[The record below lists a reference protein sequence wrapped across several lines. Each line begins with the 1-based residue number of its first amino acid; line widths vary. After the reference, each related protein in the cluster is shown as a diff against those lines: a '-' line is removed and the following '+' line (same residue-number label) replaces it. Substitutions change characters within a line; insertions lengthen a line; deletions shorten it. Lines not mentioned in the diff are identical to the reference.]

1 MTTSVKQLWNQFQE
15 ITPAQDKWIYGV
27 SAGIMLI
34 QSITQWSIINTNSE
48 YQNIYY
54 GWYHNTCNQ
63 YKTNSS
69 KVFSFY
75 PGNVAAFGPLFIS
88 IWAALS
94 FAKQFQW
101 THPDMIRWIIHGC
114 LYIVLTICVLQL
126 IGNLDLRTTISLC
139 LSFMM
144 YAAVGYWSERA
155 KYNSSMRLMGQA
167 EDMMH
172 EEVVSWQTVR
182 LSLTLIYIF
191 QLIYQYT
198 TICGIPNTDTSW
210 NLFIVIW
217 TCLFPI
223 LAWGITWLLVSK
235 KKNQK
240 DQTKNHVSFMK
251 KYATQQRLYL
261 LFYVLFFS
269 IHSNGVAF
277 GAGHQT
283 V

>member
-1 MTTSVKQLWNQFQE
+1 
-15 ITPAQDKWIYGV
+15 
-27 SAGIMLI
+27 
-34 QSITQWSIINTNSE
+34 
-48 YQNIYY
+48 
-54 GWYHNTCNQ
+54 
-63 YKTNSS
+63 
-69 KVFSFY
+69 
-75 PGNVAAFGPLFIS
+75 
-88 IWAALS
+88 
-94 FAKQFQW
+94 
-101 THPDMIRWIIHGC
+101 
-114 LYIVLTICVLQL
+114 
-126 IGNLDLRTTISLC
+126 
-139 LSFMM
+139 
-144 YAAVGYWSERA
+144 
-155 KYNSSMRLMGQA
+155 MGQA